1 VLTRGIHEA
10 QVDPGFVAKPP
21 LPDEGRDRVTYWEG
35 NFGLMVTSKGHKSFV
50 VQYRARSIAAYVS

>member
-1 VLTRGIHEA
+1 MKHKLT
-10 QVDPGFVAKPP
+10 PGFVAKPP